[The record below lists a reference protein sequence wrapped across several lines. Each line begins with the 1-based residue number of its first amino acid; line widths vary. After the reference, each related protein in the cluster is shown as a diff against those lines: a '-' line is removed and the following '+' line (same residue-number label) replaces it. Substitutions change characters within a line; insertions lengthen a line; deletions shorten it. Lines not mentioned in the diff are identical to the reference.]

1 MTIPAAEAGVRK
13 RTALG
18 AAAAF
23 LVVAALVAAF
33 VGAADLNPLAT
44 AAALI
49 DKAAPF
55 LHLPTSL
62 DPLDK
67 AVLFQIRLPRVVLGA
82 LVGGLLAL
90 AGAGYQ
96 GVFRNPLVDSGM
108 LGASAGAGPR
118 RDARDR
124 LPRRRRARRPSRSPR
139 SSGRSPGSRSPT
151 APAPRP
157 ARHTVLGDGVATL
170 LLAGIAVGSF
180 LTAVQTF
187 VLQRS
192 ASDIEAVYSWLL
204 GSLSAASWQQVTT
217 ILPYAAV
224 SSVVILLHG
233 RHLDVLAVGDE
244 EARALGLRPGLIRA
258 IVVAAS
264 ALAAASAVAV
274 SGLIG
279 FVGIVIPHV
288 ARRLAGPRPTPACC
302 RCPCSSAPAF
312 LVLADTLARTVL
324 SPAELPIGVVTALR
338 RRARV
343 RLGAARHP
351 PRRHL
356 TAGGTAVTD
365 LAAVDVT
372 VTLDRAPVLSR
383 RSAARCTG
391 GGWLALH
398 RPERRGEVH
407 PDPRHGRP
415 RPLRGDGHARRG
427 RRPGA
432 CKARERART
441 ARLRPA
447 GAGAAARPHR
457 RAVRHARPDPA
468 PGLPGDPGTARQG
481 ARPGRHGRG
490 WT

>member
-1 MTIPAAEAGVRK
+1 VSR
-13 RTALG
+13 RTALC

-23 LVVAALVAAF
+23 LVVAVLVAAF

-82 LVGGLLAL
+82 LVG
-90 AGAGYQ
+90 AGYQ

-108 LGASAGAGPR
+108 LGASAGAGLGATLAIVYLGGAGPQVVPV
-118 RDARDR
+118 A
-124 LPRRRRARRPSRSPR
+124 AFV
-139 SSGRSPGSRSPT
+139 GSLAGVAVAYATGAAAS
-151 APAPRP
+151 
-157 ARHTVLGDGVATL
+157 RHTVLSDGVATL

-192 ASDIEAVYSWLL
+192 ASDIQAVYSWLL

-224 SSVVILLHG
+224 SSAILLLHG

-244 EARALGLRPGLIRA
+244 EARALGLRPGLTRA

-279 FVGIVIPHV
+279 FVGIVIPHI
-288 ARRLAGPRPTPACC
+288 ARRLAGPAYTGVLPLSLLIGAG
-302 RCPCSSAPAF
+302 F

-324 SPAELPIGVVTALR
+324 SPAELPIGVVTAF
-338 RRARV
+338 V
-343 RLGAARHP
+343 GAPAF
-351 PRRHL
+351 
-356 TAGGTAVTD
+356 VW
-365 LAAVDVT
+365 V
-372 VTLDRAPVLSR
+372 
-383 RSAARCTG
+383 
-391 GGWLALH
+391 
-398 RPERRGEVH
+398 
-407 PDPRHGRP
+407 
-415 RPLRGDGHARRG
+415 LRG
-427 RRPGA
+427 
-432 CKARERART
+432 T
-441 ARLRPA
+441 
-447 GAGAAARPHR
+447 
-457 RAVRHARPDPA
+457 RHV
-468 PGLPGDPGTARQG
+468 GT
-481 ARPGRHGRG
+481 
-490 WT
+490 